1 MPVAAAAAQATT
13 KAATPAAVKAADVPA
28 TTPEAPSSGDEASDV
43 EHADDNTDDAGD
55 ADDDATADETE
66 EPSAEARTDAP
77 EEATFASLC
86 LDARL
91 VRAATQ
97 LGWVAPT
104 LVQSE
109 AIPLALGG
117 KDLLVRART
126 GSGKTA
132 AYLLPL
138 LQKLLVA
145 DGDAK
150 VHGQT
155 AALMRRHAV
164 VLVPYKDLAAQAA
177 TMARQLTRYCSD
189 RLIVLNLNAGHE
201 IDVETAEHAHLW
213 IGTPK
218 AVHDALM
225 LRHAARAAARAAT
238 ARLATDGAASGAA
251 DLILQLGHKAN
262 LTGVVRFLPSHV
274 HTILLS
280 ATLDPTVQ
288 ELKHLLLHAP
298 AVLTLDDRHDDVDM
312 LTQYVVARENTTD
325 KFLLLYF
332 LLRMQVDPFASGKT
346 LIFVNSTASCYR
358 VKLFLEQFG
367 IRTCCLNP
375 ELPLASR
382 TDVLK
387 QFNRGLYR
395 IIIATDA
402 SNAARIAAL
411 KASKKRKAAEDA
423 EARIPETEPEAG
435 ADADAEAAAADAPK
449 SDAAIEAE
457 EADEERRLAEEEAAY
472 AAALAAKSDP
482 EYSAARGIDFA
493 NVQTVINFEVPET
506 SRAYAHRVGRTA
518 RGVNRP
524 GYALTFVT
532 ATAPTDAA
540 LLARIRV
547 KQARLGRELKPFE
560 PDAAPLEAFRYRVED
575 AVRAVGRTTVRE
587 ARLADI
593 KAEAL
598 ASERLK
604 AHFEDNPLDRNALR
618 HDRVLRPVAV
628 KEHMK
633 HVPTYLL
640 PNGKTAPELTP
651 GMRPA
656 AKKRRKGG
664 AAAGKPGKAT
674 KKKND
679 PLKSFRFK

>member
-1 MPVAAAAAQATT
+1 MPAPVATTTADAEMPVAAAAAQATT

-238 ARLATDGAASGAA
+238 ARLATDGAASGAVTDTGVDGDAIGDDDRLAVDTFVIDEA

-472 AAALAAKSDP
+472 AAALAAKSVKTSTKSSSAAAAAAATPTEDP

-524 GYALTFVT
+524 G
-532 ATAPTDAA
+532 
-540 LLARIRV
+540 
-547 KQARLGRELKPFE
+547 
-560 PDAAPLEAFRYRVED
+560 
-575 AVRAVGRTTVRE
+575 
-587 ARLADI
+587 
-593 KAEAL
+593 
-598 ASERLK
+598 
-604 AHFEDNPLDRNALR
+604 
-618 HDRVLRPVAV
+618 
-628 KEHMK
+628 
-633 HVPTYLL
+633 
-640 PNGKTAPELTP
+640 
-651 GMRPA
+651 
-656 AKKRRKGG
+656 
-664 AAAGKPGKAT
+664 
-674 KKKND
+674 
-679 PLKSFRFK
+679 